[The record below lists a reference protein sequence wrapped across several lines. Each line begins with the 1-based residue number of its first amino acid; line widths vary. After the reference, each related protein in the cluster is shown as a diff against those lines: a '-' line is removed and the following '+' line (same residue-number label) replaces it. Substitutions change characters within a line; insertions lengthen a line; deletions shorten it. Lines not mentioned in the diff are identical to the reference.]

1 MELSNP
7 NPQKFKVI
15 IDSASGTK
23 WVKEL
28 VDPFSGSK
36 EAIRH
41 NILTGPN
48 GGEYFIDSK
57 GR

>member
-15 IDSASGTK
+15 IDDVSGHK

-28 VDPFSGSK
+28 IDPNSDSK
-36 EAIRH
+36 ECYRH
-41 NILTGPN
+41 
-48 GGEYFIDSK
+48 
-57 GR
+57 